1 MTLSRIAATLSSTA
15 RRILDPA
22 HDKDQVVEACT
33 RTLRPHTL
41 RLNGRTSRLAARLD
55 HQQIGSL
62 SINRLHYGAAVTV
75 SPAEPDENSFL
86 VSMPVRGRALFRY
99 GSETAVATPD
109 NAVVV
114 GPYDLFQFDLDADY
128 DQVVL
133 RLDRHRVETVA
144 GQAMT
149 TGPGRRVELP
159 LSLGLPPALLCSLIE
174 SSMSISTV
182 KDSIWQHRVS
192 LHLEELI
199 IESLL
204 IPSGDV
210 ATPFQPRSPGGI
222 ASLRV
227 RRATEYMLERI
238 GEPVSLSSVARCC
251 GISIR
256 SLQASFRRE
265 LDTTPGQ
272 WLKMKRLETAHRI
285 LRESDPDGTSVTE
298 VALQCGFF
306 HLGEFST
313 QFKSRYGTTPSV
325 VLKAARIR

>member
-149 TGPGRRVELP
+149 TGPGRRVEQI
-159 LSLGLPPALLCSLIE
+159 G
-174 SSMSISTV
+174 
-182 KDSIWQHRVS
+182 
-192 LHLEELI
+192 
-199 IESLL
+199 
-204 IPSGDV
+204 
-210 ATPFQPRSPGGI
+210 
-222 ASLRV
+222 
-227 RRATEYMLERI
+227 RAH
-238 GEPVSLSSVARCC
+238 V
-251 GISIR
+251 
-256 SLQASFRRE
+256 
-265 LDTTPGQ
+265 
-272 WLKMKRLETAHRI
+272 
-285 LRESDPDGTSVTE
+285 
-298 VALQCGFF
+298 
-306 HLGEFST
+306 
-313 QFKSRYGTTPSV
+313 
-325 VLKAARIR
+325 